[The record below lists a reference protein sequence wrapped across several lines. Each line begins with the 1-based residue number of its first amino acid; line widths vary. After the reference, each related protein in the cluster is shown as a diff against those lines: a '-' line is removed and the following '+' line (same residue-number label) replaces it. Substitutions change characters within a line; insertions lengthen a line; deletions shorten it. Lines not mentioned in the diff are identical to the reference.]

1 MRLIIILTSLIIHW
15 KAAVIIGA
23 AGRINLLVNVRAQ
36 FMTSI
41 IKRRKSSGTA
51 VSSRSTIGLFVFEF
65 DCDQKV
71 QALSSTESCMLI
83 AEDLYLKLLGNN
95 LSGITL
101 TPNQCVVEHGWTIFA
116 PQVSA

>member
-1 MRLIIILTSLIIHW
+1 MLEPLKSPFVMPTRSNFAQPHIGCMRLIIILTSLIIHW

-65 DCDQKV
+65 D
-71 QALSSTESCMLI
+71 
-83 AEDLYLKLLGNN
+83 
-95 LSGITL
+95 
-101 TPNQCVVEHGWTIFA
+101 
-116 PQVSA
+116 